1 MPPATNKVVVVPSVR
16 HEPKRVT
23 RKIAGA
29 YGGLVGYK
37 MGFRLVTIGSDAR
50 LMAVGAKSTVDAFRA
65 G

>member
-1 MPPATNKVVVVPSVR
+1 MPPATNKDAVVPSVR

-37 MGFRLVTIGSDAR
+37 MGVRLVTISSDAR
-50 LMAVGAKSTVDAFRA
+50 LMAAGAKSTVDAFRA

>member
-1 MPPATNKVVVVPSVR
+1 MLPETNKDAVVPTVR

-50 LMAVGAKSTVDAFRA
+50 LMAVRAKSTVDAFRA